1 MGRARRAASSAP
13 DRLKKGEQLTE
24 RDLDL
29 IAMGRAIVDV
39 YGDQAGC
46 RLEEVA
52 SFSRYVGGCPANI
65 AIGTARLGLRVGF
78 ITRVGDEQHGRFLRE
93 QLQAEGVDVSCVRT
107 DPHRLTGVAF
117 LGIRDRETFPLLHYR
132 RDCADMAISPDD
144 YAEADIARANALL
157 VSGSHLTTA
166 AAAGNLD
173 VAIERAASAGT
184 RVIFDI
190 DYRPLFWGLTHQD
203 QGESRF
209 AESNEVTLASQRI
222 LSFCDLVVGTEEE
235 IHITGGSKDTLTALR
250 AIRRLT
256 DAAIVLKRGA
266 RGCVVFPD
274 AIPADIEGGVLCNGF
289 PVEVFNVVGA
299 GDGFMSGF
307 LYGWLRDEP
316 WEACGRFGNACGAL
330 VVSRHGCSPASPTR
344 AELEWFLENDAVRSD
359 LYRDPEL
366 AFIHRATTRRRRPAS
381 LRIVACDIDP
391 PVSPEHRAPGRT
403 PSRFQVLAATALA
416 ANGHAQDIGV
426 MIGARD
432 GLDALYA
439 LGSTLEWIAKRLDAG
454 SAPPLQL
461 DEGQPAG
468 VTLTYWP
475 RHLVAACQVPHA
487 AGAAAAVQLERLRE
501 LFLACQHH
509 GHELLLEP
517 TGLDMAASA
526 EDLEARMNALLEA
539 GIRPD
544 WWLVPSLSEP
554 AALDGVAAAI
564 ADRDRY
570 CRGIIVAD
578 PTGAASRG
586 AGPIS
591 LPQHALFKGFLLRE
605 RVTALSRDWLS
616 GRVDDSTVQRALRES
631 LSFPTEKP
639 ALVA

>member
-1 MGRARRAASSAP
+1 LPAP
-13 DRLKKGEQLTE
+13 DELKGADLTE
-24 RDLDL
+24 RELDL
-29 IAMGRAIVDV
+29 VAMGRAIVDV

-93 QLQAEGVDVSCVRT
+93 RMEAEGVDVSCVRT

-117 LGIRDRETFPLLHYR
+117 LGIRDRDTFPLLHYR
-132 RDCADMAISPDD
+132 RDCADMAITPDD
-144 YAEADIARANALL
+144 YTQADIARAGALL
-157 VSGSHLTTA
+157 VSGSHLSSADA
-166 AAAGNLD
+166 AANIDA
-173 VAIERAASAGT
+173 AINRAESAGT

-209 AESNEVTLASQRI
+209 AESNDVTLASQRI
-222 LSFCDLVVGTEEE
+222 LSFCDLIVGTEEE
-235 IHITGGSKDTLTALR
+235 IHITGGSQDTLTALR

-256 DAAIVLKRGA
+256 DAAIVLKRGP

-274 AIPADIEGGVLCNGF
+274 AVPASLEGGIVCPGF
-289 PVEVFNVVGA
+289 AVEVFNAVGA

-316 WEACGRFGNACGAL
+316 WQTCGRSGNACGAL

-381 LRIVACDIDP
+381 LRIVGCDIDP
-391 PVSPEHRAPGRT
+391 PLAPDHWAPGRT
-403 PSRFQVLAATALA
+403 PSRFQVVAAMALA
-416 ANGHAQDIGV
+416 AAGHPADFGV
-426 MIGARD
+426 MVDARH
-432 GLDALYA
+432 GQDALHA
-439 LGSTLEWIAKRLDAG
+439 LGSTLEWIARRIDVG
-454 SAPPLQL
+454 SAPPLEL

-468 VTLTYWP
+468 ITLKYWP
-475 RHLVAACQVPHA
+475 RHLVAACRVPRA
-487 AGAAAAVQLERLRE
+487 SGTAAAVQSERLRE

-517 TGLDMAASA
+517 AGLDTAAPGD
-526 EDLEARMNALLEA
+526 DLKARVRLLLEA
-539 GIRPD
+539 GVRPD
-544 WWLVPSLSEP
+544 WWLVPCLSDAE
-554 AALDGVAAAI
+554 ALDALAVAI

-570 CRGIIVAD
+570 CRGIIVVD
-578 PTGAASRG
+578 PARAGIGGMAAF
-586 AGPIS
+586 AW
-591 LPQHALFKGFLLRE
+591 PQHPLFKGFVLRE
-605 RVTALSRDWLS
+605 RVAALARNWL
-616 GRVDDSTVQRALRES
+616 GGKVDDATLQGALRES
-631 LSFPTEKP
+631 LSSAAENP
-639 ALVA
+639 ALVE

>member
-1 MGRARRAASSAP
+1 
-13 DRLKKGEQLTE
+13 
-24 RDLDL
+24 
-29 IAMGRAIVDV
+29 MGRAIVDV

-93 QLQAEGVDVSCVRT
+93 RLEAEGVDVSCVRT

-132 RDCADMAISPDD
+132 RDCADMAISSDD
-144 YAEADIARANALL
+144 YAEADIARARALL
-157 VSGSHLTTA
+157 VSGSHLSTAEA
-166 AAAGNLD
+166 AANLD
-173 VAIERAASAGT
+173 VAIERAVSADT

-222 LSFCDLVVGTEEE
+222 LPFCDLIVGTEEE
-235 IHITGGSKDTLTALR
+235 IHITGGSEDTLTALR
-250 AIRRLT
+250 AIRHLT
-256 DAAIVLKRGA
+256 NAAIVLKRGA

-274 AIPADIEGGVLCNGF
+274 TIPTDLDGGVVCLGF

-307 LYGWLRDEP
+307 LYGWLHDEP

-330 VVSRHGCSPASPTR
+330 VVSRHGCSPASPTC
-344 AELEWFLENDAVRSD
+344 AELEWFLENGAMRPD

-366 AFIHRATTRRRRPAS
+366 AFIHRATTRRRRPVS
-381 LRIVACDIDP
+381 LRIVGCDIDP
-391 PVSPEHRAPGRT
+391 RISLEQRAPGRT
-403 PSRFQVLAATALA
+403 PSRFQVLAATVMAGK
-416 ANGHAQDIGV
+416 GHSSDIGIMV
-426 MIGARD
+426 GARH

-439 LGSTLEWIAKRLDAG
+439 LGSTLEWTARRIDAG
-454 SAPPLQL
+454 STPVQL

-468 VTLTYWP
+468 VSLKYWP
-475 RHLVAACQVPHA
+475 RHLVAACQVPPA
-487 AGAAAAVQLERLRE
+487 TGTVAAVQSERLRE

-509 GHELLLEP
+509 GHELLLEL
-517 TGLDMAASA
+517 TGLDTAAAA
-526 EDLEARMNALLEA
+526 EDLEARMNELLDT

-544 WWLVPSLSEP
+544 WWLVPSLSDTK
-554 AALDGVAAAI
+554 ALDAVAAAI
-564 ADRDRY
+564 ADRDPY
-570 CRGIIVAD
+570 CRGIIVTD
-578 PTGAASRG
+578 PVRAATAAAGA
-586 AGPIS
+586 IS
-591 LPQHALFKGFLLRE
+591 LPRHPLFKGFVVRE
-605 RVTALSRDWLS
+605 LVTALAREWLC
-616 GRVDDSTVQRALRES
+616 GRLDDSMLQRRLCEALS
-631 LSFPTEKP
+631 SVSEKP